1 MSTPILSDSSV
12 AKQSS
17 AVEDDLSRRS
27 KKKVKGGE
35 YGFTGDE
42 SGPVCYAD
50 IAGGADAG
58 TSKLLFR
65 DKVLGV
71 SPGDDRGSFDGDV
84 NNMGTGQEEEFS
96 DDGSLDTT
104 GIEVV
109 EKKHGVY
116 DCPVLILT
124 EKEEQR
130 LQKPWKHGVIVKL
143 LGRKIGFK
151 ALETRLRQMWVKRD
165 AEALENEG
173 GHDMGAGAPHDAG
186 EDSGDGGGAPGQE
199 ECCATGW
206 QR

>member
-1 MSTPILSDSSV
+1 M
-12 AKQSS
+12 
-17 AVEDDLSRRS
+17 
-27 KKKVKGGE
+27 
-35 YGFTGDE
+35 
-42 SGPVCYAD
+42 
-50 IAGGADAG
+50 
-58 TSKLLFR
+58 
-65 DKVLGV
+65 
-71 SPGDDRGSFDGDV
+71 
-84 NNMGTGQEEEFS
+84 
-96 DDGSLDTT
+96 
-104 GIEVV
+104 
-109 EKKHGVY
+109 Y